1 MCVPFLLFIVSG
13 VSLLW
18 VAILGLIVIYIY
30 ALIGFAA
37 LRAFFAPGEYLY
49 CSTLWQCTVTVI
61 RYGLIGDMFDV
72 SIQISVKTTVFYK
85 TFLLTL
91 DCFAG
96 LEGVCTTTFHFL
108 RQKKYAAQT

>member
-1 MCVPFLLFIVSG
+1 MYVPFLLFVVSG

-72 SIQISVKTTVFYK
+72 SIQNSVKTTVVWK
-85 TFLLTL
+85 T
-91 DCFAG
+91 
-96 LEGVCTTTFHFL
+96 
-108 RQKKYAAQT
+108 